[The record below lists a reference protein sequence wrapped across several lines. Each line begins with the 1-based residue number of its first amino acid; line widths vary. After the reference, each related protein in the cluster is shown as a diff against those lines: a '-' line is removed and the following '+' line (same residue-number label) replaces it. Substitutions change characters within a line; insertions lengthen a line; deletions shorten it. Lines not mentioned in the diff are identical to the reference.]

1 MRRIT
6 TTAAALVAMLAL
18 AGCWPVPGQSADRTA
33 HNAFE
38 AGLTAATVGQLT
50 EAWTSDLPPFGL
62 RAADPVVST
71 GGVHVAVGGCALVTL
86 RPSDGALVW
95 ANPNSTCGLLGTG
108 VITASSPPYV
118 VADDD
123 GDDVIASWAGVID
136 ASPSPPAP
144 EYIGGTTRLDVAT
157 GTPQGP
163 TPVGF
168 IHAVRGDSAIT
179 SISRDEVVTAPPP
192 LPPVLIHVQVPYTLV
207 GSLSDPAARREL
219 RTPSPSLS
227 TLGVGV
233 FFEPGFGTLATA
245 PGDTTEGS
253 AVRAFS
259 VTEPGPTCGP
269 STRPVECPLWVAP
282 IDGGGTRVVIAPDQA
297 TVYTG
302 TSAGTVYALD
312 AATGALRWTASV
324 GAAVSAS
331 PALADGVLYVP
342 TADGRLVAVDDTGTV
357 LWEAS
362 TGARIGVQPAVA
374 GGVVY
379 TGSDDGSVDAFP
391 AAGCGA
397 PTCAALWSAETGSG
411 VTGAPAV
418 SNGRLF
424 VGTAA
429 GQVVAYARP

>member
-1 MRRIT
+1 MAT
-6 TTAAALVAMLAL
+6 VLVATLAL
-18 AGCWPVPGQSADRTA
+18 AACWPVPGQNADRTS

-38 AGLTAATVGQLT
+38 TGLTAATVGRLT
-50 EAWTSDLPPFGL
+50 EAWISDLPQFGL
-62 RAADPVVST
+62 AAADPVVST
-71 GGVHVAVGGCALVTL
+71 GGVHVALGGCALATV

-95 ANPNSTCGLLGTG
+95 AIPNDTCVGLGTG
-108 VITASSPPYV
+108 VVTAFSPPYV

-123 GDDVIASWAGVID
+123 GGDVIASWAGVFD

-144 EYIGGTTRLDVAT
+144 EYLGGTTRVDVAT
-157 GTPQGP
+157 ATADGP
-163 TPVGF
+163 NPVGF

-192 LPPVLIHVQVPYTLV
+192 LPPVQIHVQVSYTVV
-207 GSLSDPAARREL
+207 GSLSDAAARRTL
-219 RTPSPSLS
+219 KTPWPSLS

-233 FFEPGFGTLATA
+233 FFEPGYGTLATA
-245 PGDTTEGS
+245 PGDPTEGS
-253 AVRAFS
+253 AVRAYS
-259 VTEPGPTCGP
+259 VSEPGPTCGP
-269 STRPVECPLWVAP
+269 STRPVECPQWATP

-297 TVYTG
+297 TIYTG

-312 AATGALRWTASV
+312 AATGAVLWTAPV
-324 GAAVSAS
+324 GAAVTAT
-331 PALADGVLYVP
+331 PALADGVLYAP
-342 TADGRLVAVDDTGTV
+342 TADGRLVALAAAGCDAATCGP

-362 TGARIGVQPAVA
+362 TGSRIGVQPAVA

-391 AAGCGA
+391 GAGCGQ
-397 PTCAALWSAETGSG
+397 PTCVALWSAETGSRI
-411 VTGAPAV
+411 TGAPVV

-429 GQVVAYARP
+429 GLVIAYARA